1 MQAIDHILELSIS
14 VPHIRQLLNELGAS
28 RELGLAFMGAQG
40 IRDAS
45 SRTTLLNRARR
56 ALVAVSDVTVYGLGK
71 QLDKI
76 QSLDMTSAAISDD
89 VDGMLKLMV
98 SYLWYA

>member
-1 MQAIDHILELSIS
+1 MQAVDHILELSIS

-40 IRDAS
+40 IRDAP
-45 SRTTLLNRARR
+45 SRTILLNRARR

-71 QLDKI
+71 QLDNI
-76 QSLDMTSAAISDD
+76 QSLDMASAAVSDD

-98 SYLWYA
+98 SYLRYA